1 MARRAATID
10 FRAVLA
16 EVGTDGPPSGSD
28 ADTEAMMDATSL
40 LLGAYGLRRW
50 SMGDV
55 AERTGLARAT
65 VYRRFE
71 SREQLVRATLIRD
84 ARRLFAA
91 IADAVDSTATIEDQ
105 VVEGFVVGVELAR
118 LSPITRL
125 LEADPAAALALVT
138 SDSILLAGRK
148 ALVES
153 YQSVTGRPVTA
164 ADRPRVEAVA
174 EALVR
179 LALSLLVTRG
189 ILTGGP
195 VGGPSGPGRPDTRQA
210 LAAVV
215 RPLVTAPA
223 PAGPGRPVRL
233 GAGTS
238 TGASSRGGWP
248 PPAG

>member
-16 EVGTDGPPSGSD
+16 EAGADCPATGPDGD
-28 ADTEAMMDATSL
+28 AEAMMDATSV
-40 LLGAYGLRRW
+40 LLGTYGLRRW

-55 AERTGLARAT
+55 AERAGLARAT

-71 SREQLVRATLIRD
+71 SRERLVRATLIRD
-84 ARRLFAA
+84 ARRVFAA
-91 IADAVDSTATIEDQ
+91 IADAVDDAGAIEDQ

-153 YQSVTGRPVTA
+153 YETVTGRPVTA

-174 EALVR
+174 EALIR
-179 LALSLLVTRG
+179 LALSLLVTPG

-195 VGGPSGPGRPDTRQA
+195 VGRLTGQGRPEMRQA
-210 LAAVV
+210 LDAVV
-215 RPLVTAPA
+215 RPLVSA
-223 PAGPGRPVRL
+223 
-233 GAGTS
+233 
-238 TGASSRGGWP
+238 
-248 PPAG
+248 PPAAVPASPVQLGSATTRGD